1 MWLNAQIGRVIERFF
16 AVSLRYGRPK
26 ENNIVKEKVFI
37 IIGMARFA
45 LTVAAA
51 PIIVTGCVVYEP
63 VPAYAPAASSFD
75 RSWNAALGAAQ
86 DVGIRILSEDRAR
99 GVITG
104 ANDSR
109 EVAIMVMT
117 QADGRVRVEIS
128 ARGPQGGDAKL
139 ASDISRA
146 YDRRMGR

>member
-1 MWLNAQIGRVIERFF
+1 M
-16 AVSLRYGRPK
+16 
-26 ENNIVKEKVFI
+26 VKEKVCVI
-37 IIGMARFA
+37 VAMARFA
-45 LTVAAA
+45 MAVGTVA
-51 PIIVTGCVVYEP
+51 IIATGCVVYEP
-63 VPAYAPAASSFD
+63 VPAYAPAASGFD
-75 RSWNAALGAAQ
+75 RSWNAALAAAQ
-86 DVGIRILSEDRAR
+86 DVGIRIQSEDRVR

-109 EVAIMVMT
+109 DVTITVTT

-128 ARGPQGGDAKL
+128 ARGPQGGDASL